1 MGMYLDTPLFGV
13 SISIIA
19 FFIGIYI
26 NKKTNKGILN
36 PLIVSS
42 IIIIGFLLYFD
53 IDYEIYNKGGSIIS
67 FFIAPATVVLAVPL
81 YKNIRL
87 LKGKWF
93 NVLTGITLGSL
104 AGLFSIYILS
114 KLFKIEATV
123 MISLFPKSTTAAISM
138 EIAEHIGGIPALAL
152 AFTVLTG
159 NIGYFMAEYI
169 FKWFNIEDKM
179 SKGLALGTTAHVLG
193 TAKAMELGETEGA
206 LSSLAITVAGIVSVF
221 LIPWFMK
228 LLSL

>member
-1 MGMYLDTPLFGV
+1 M
-13 SISIIA
+13 
-19 FFIGIYI
+19 
-26 NKKTNKGILN
+26 
-36 PLIVSS
+36 
-42 IIIIGFLLYFD
+42 
-53 IDYEIYNKGGSIIS
+53 IS

>member
-1 MGMYLDTPLFGV
+1 
-13 SISIIA
+13 
-19 FFIGIYI
+19 
-26 NKKTNKGILN
+26 
-36 PLIVSS
+36 
-42 IIIIGFLLYFD
+42 
-53 IDYEIYNKGGSIIS
+53 
-67 FFIAPATVVLAVPL
+67 
-81 YKNIRL
+81 
-87 LKGKWF
+87 
-93 NVLTGITLGSL
+93 
-104 AGLFSIYILS
+104 
-114 KLFKIEATV
+114 